1 MAASVLFDAPG
12 PATRMRHRIYS
23 VVAAVLLAA
32 ALAYVVLKLNN
43 DGQFEYELWEAFVT
57 PDYIRALLVDGLI
70 VTVTMA
76 VFAIIG
82 AVIFG
87 FLFGVAKMSDHAFIR
102 WPAWVVVEFFRAMPV
117 LLLMIF
123 LFYMWFIS
131 VQGGFLWVDERSGFF
146 SVVIALTC
154 YNGAVLAEV
163 VRAGV
168 AAVPKGQA
176 EAAYAIGMR
185 KTQVMTLILLP
196 QAVKVM
202 LPAIISQM
210 VVALKDTSLGYAV
223 AAPGLTKVGQAIYKE
238 QHNQIPTAIVLA
250 VLYVG
255 LNLLLTLLA
264 TWIQRRFVGEK
275 QIDVGVAAAGIAGTG
290 GGAGA
295 P

>member
-12 PATRMRHRIYS
+12 PTTRMRHRIYTAVAS
-23 VVAAVLLAA
+23 AAIVAAIAWIVW
-32 ALAYVVLKLNN
+32 KLNA
-43 DGQFEYELWEAFVT
+43 DGQFEYSLWEPFVT
-57 PDYIRALLVDGLI
+57 PEYISALLVDGLV

-82 AVIFG
+82 AVVFG
-87 FLFGVAKMSDHAFIR
+87 FVFGVAKMSDHVWIR

-123 LFYMWFIS
+123 VFYMWFVS
-131 VQGGFLWVDERSGFF
+131 SQGGFLWIDDGGGFL

-168 AAVPKGQA
+168 NAIPKGQA

-202 LPAIISQM
+202 LPALISQM

-223 AAPGLTKVGQAIYKE
+223 VAPGLTKVGQQIYKE
-238 QHNQIPTAIVLA
+238 FHNQVPTAIVLA
-250 VLYVG
+250 VLYVS
-255 LNLLLTLLA
+255 LNLLLTWLA

-275 QIDVGVAAAGIAGTG
+275 KIDVVAVAAGIDKDRA
-290 GGAGA
+290 
-295 P
+295 